1 MKIKKIVAQRH
12 LVSKMITVEHEA
24 QKDHGQDPDKISAFS
39 GA

>member
-24 QKDHGQDPDKISAFS
+24 PKDYDQDLDRISSFN